1 MQFALTALLALSS
14 VQGDKEIDEAIRQ
27 FKSAWWK
34 AGRDAGPKTA
44 AVAPLTILRHEK
56 ILELLLSK
64 LKGEDSAQVKE
75 ALVGAVG
82 KYTDSE
88 KAAAALVDQLDEN
101 RKMPNVMQACFQGL
115 GSLKPELARPHVA
128 KVNEFVKH
136 KDMSLAVPAVNSL
149 ACIRHKSSVPPLMDR
164 LRRAQQDMRE
174 YIQGQALKNCD
185 GD

>member
-1 MQFALTALLALSS
+1 MAYMLAALLALGAG
-14 VQGDKEIDEAIRQ
+14 QEDKEVDEAIRQ

-34 AGRDAGPKTA
+34 AGRDAGPKVA
-44 AVAPLTILRHEK
+44 AITPLTILRHEK
-56 ILELLLSK
+56 VLDLLLTKMKS
-64 LKGEDSAQVKE
+64 EDSAQVKE
-75 ALVGAVG
+75 ALVAAIG

-88 KAAAALVDQLDEN
+88 KAAASLVDQLDEN

-115 GSLKPELARPHVA
+115 GSLKPALTRPYVT
-128 KVNEFVKH
+128 KVNDFIKH
-136 KDMSLAVPAVNSL
+136 KDMSIAVPAVNAL
-149 ACIRHKSSVPPLMDR
+149 ACIRHKSSVAPLLDR

>member
-1 MQFALTALLALSS
+1 MPYAVIAILALFAG
-14 VQGDKEIDEAIRQ
+14 QDDKEIDEAIQQ

-34 AGRDAGPKTA
+34 AGRDAGPKAA
-44 AVAPLTILRHEK
+44 AVTPLTIHRHEK

-64 LKGEDSAQVKE
+64 LKAEDSPQVKE

-82 KYTDSE
+82 KYTESE

-115 GSLKPELARPHVA
+115 GSLKPALTRPSVA
-128 KVNEFVKH
+128 KVNEFIKH
-136 KDMSLAVPAVNSL
+136 KDMGLAVPAVQAL
-149 ACIRHKSSVPPLMDR
+149 ACIRHKSSVPPLLDR

-174 YIQGQALKNCD
+174 YIMGQALKNCD